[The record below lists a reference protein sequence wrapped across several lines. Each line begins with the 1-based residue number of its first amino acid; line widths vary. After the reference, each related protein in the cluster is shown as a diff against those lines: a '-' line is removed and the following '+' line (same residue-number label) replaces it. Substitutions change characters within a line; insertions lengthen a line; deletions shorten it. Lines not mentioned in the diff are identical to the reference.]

1 MCINY
6 IVSYLNLCRYVYIE
20 FGLNYPL
27 SEWFCYFW
35 ASIFS
40 IGEEQKRVWEK
51 RSAFFL
57 STPL

>member
-6 IVSYLNLCRYVYIE
+6 IISYLNLCRYVCIV

-40 IGEEQKRVWEK
+40 IGEEQKTRLGKKKRV
-51 RSAFFL
+51 FF
-57 STPL
+57 